1 MTTEIKAVVENADT
15 IIESVIEDKQTVI
28 NVSVEGSGPQGVPGP
43 QGPKGDPG
51 DVGPAGP
58 QGEPGP
64 AGPAGEPGPEGPQGP
79 AGQPGQDGF
88 SPTVQTQSIENGT
101 KVTITDASGPHEFDV
116 LNGKDGGEAVAP
128 VIGDNGNWF
137 INGQDTG
144 KPSRGEQG
152 PAGQDGAQGPKG
164 DTGLQG
170 PPGEKGEKGD
180 TGPQGEQG
188 PQGLQGPQGERGE
201 QGPQGEQG
209 IPGEPGFGV
218 PQPASEDA
226 GKVPIVNA
234 EGTGYELGSVTV
246 DAYTKEESDARYMP
260 LSAAIRIEP
269 TASGERINL
278 TDSAEYPVQRL
289 KIFGKTTQDGIPTP
303 DAPVALTSSGD
314 KGSIKVA
321 FMGANLLKY
330 PYQYGESPVNGFE
343 YTQNDDGSISY
354 FGQKESG
361 SAYYLIIKEYSPQ
374 YIRNMLQKQTLH
386 VYRYGSY
393 KNGMRIQIYS
403 SSQTPD
409 RTKDLGDGATYYFDN
424 LKGLYNVA
432 LGPDDLYGAVS
443 IPESIIYPM
452 LSIGTVKYPYE
463 KYKEQILTVATE
475 NSLHGIPVSSGG
487 NYTDGEGNQYWSD
500 YIDFVTGKYVQNVGK
515 IDSYNG
521 EAVGDVWISTT
532 GQLTTGATVLYKLDT
547 PVESKIPAETIQ
559 ACQSLFLYDSVTN
572 ITTDSSPAAG
582 LEVKYVA
589 NIQKYIDN
597 KLATITNAIIGGI

>member
-1 MTTEIKAVVENADT
+1 MAIRDELNRITTNINQTYDVLKKKGASIPDVKNSYNLINAAQSIDVRQLQPIYTITLYKNLWDTEDSQIYTQIVSEFTTEPSYKIDVALNTQTLSKLITDGVQCIRTDNQDGTIIAICIGGKPTFDFDAQLSIDNMPGSQGRSPIRGVDYWTQSDKQDILDEVLSKVPSKESTYTKLESDTRYIPIKA
-15 IIESVIEDKQTVI
+15 
-28 NVSVEGSGPQGVPGP
+28 
-43 QGPKGDPG
+43 
-51 DVGPAGP
+51 
-58 QGEPGP
+58 
-64 AGPAGEPGPEGPQGP
+64 
-79 AGQPGQDGF
+79 
-88 SPTVQTQSIENGT
+88 SI
-101 KVTITDASGPHEFDV
+101 K
-116 LNGKDGGEAVAP
+116 
-128 VIGDNGNWF
+128 
-137 INGQDTG
+137 
-144 KPSRGEQG
+144 
-152 PAGQDGAQGPKG
+152 
-164 DTGLQG
+164 
-170 PPGEKGEKGD
+170 
-180 TGPQGEQG
+180 
-188 PQGLQGPQGERGE
+188 
-201 QGPQGEQG
+201 
-209 IPGEPGFGV
+209 
-218 PQPASEDA
+218 
-226 GKVPIVNA
+226 
-234 EGTGYELGSVTV
+234 
-246 DAYTKEESDARYMP
+246 
-260 LSAAIRIEP
+260 P

-278 TDSAEYPVQRL
+278 TDSIEYPIQRL

-330 PYQYGESPVNGFE
+330 PYASGSKFSKNGFE
-343 YTQNDDGSISY
+343 YTQNEDGSVSY
-354 FGQKESG
+354 FGSKESD
-361 SAYYLIIKEYSPQ
+361 SAYYMLVNEYCPR
-374 YIRNMLQKQTLH
+374 YIRNMFQNQMLN

-409 RTKDLGDGATYYFDN
+409 RTKDLGDGATYHFDN
-424 LKGLYNVA
+424 LKGLYNVV
-432 LGPDDLYGAVS
+432 LGPDDVYGAVS

-475 NSLHGIPVSSGG
+475 NSLRGIPVSSGG
-487 NYTDGEGNQYWSD
+487 NYTDEQANQYWSD

-547 PVESKIPAETIQ
+547 PVESKITEETMQ
-559 ACQSLFLYDSVTN
+559 AYQSLFLYDSVTN

-597 KLATITNAIIGGI
+597 KLAAITNAIIGGI

>member
-28 NVSVEGSGPQGVPGP
+28 NVSVEGSGPQGVPGE
-43 QGPKGDPG
+43 QGKPG
-51 DVGPAGP
+51 QDGFSPTVQIQPVENGTKLIITDISGSHEFDVLNGEDGAPGV
-58 QGEPGP
+58 QGEQGVPGEQGLP
-64 AGPAGEPGPEGPQGP
+64 GSPGKDGEPGP

-88 SPTVQTQSIENGT
+88 SPTIQTEATDDGT
-101 KVTITDASGPHEFDV
+101 KVTITDKKGDKSFEV
-116 LNGKDGGEAVAP
+116 KNGKDGNP
-128 VIGDNGNWF
+128 
-137 INGQDTG
+137 GQ
-144 KPSRGEQG
+144 
-152 PAGQDGAQGPKG
+152 
-164 DTGLQG
+164 
-170 PPGEKGEKGD
+170 
-180 TGPQGEQG
+180 
-188 PQGLQGPQGERGE
+188 
-201 QGPQGEQG
+201 
-209 IPGEPGFGV
+209 PGEPGRDGASAIISSATATIGTGTGTPSVNVTLGGTEQNRTFNFAFDNLKGNDGFGV

-234 EGTGYELGSVTV
+234 EGTGYELGSITV

-269 TASGERINL
+269 TANGERINL

-547 PVESKIPAETIQ
+547 PVESKIPEETMQ
-559 ACQSLFLYDSVTN
+559 AYQSLFLYDSVTN

-582 LEVKYVA
+582 LEIKYVA
-589 NIQKYIDN
+589 DTQKYIDN
-597 KLATITNAIIGGI
+597 KLTIFASAILGGI

>member
-1 MTTEIKAVVENADT
+1 MTTEIKAVIENADT
-15 IIESVIEDKQTVI
+15 VI
-28 NVSVEGSGPQGVPGP
+28 NSVVENTEMAIHVTVDGSGPQGVPG
-43 QGPKGDPG
+43 QD
-51 DVGPAGP
+51 
-58 QGEPGP
+58 
-64 AGPAGEPGPEGPQGP
+64 
-79 AGQPGQDGF
+79 GQNGRDGF
-88 SPTVQTQSIENGT
+88 SPIVETQPIANGT
-101 KVTITDASGPHEFDV
+101 KVTITDASGANEFNV
-116 LNGKDGGEAVAP
+116 MNGKDGAP
-128 VIGDNGNWF
+128 GV
-137 INGQDTG
+137 
-144 KPSRGEQG
+144 
-152 PAGQDGAQGPKG
+152 
-164 DTGLQG
+164 
-170 PPGEKGEKGD
+170 
-180 TGPQGEQG
+180 
-188 PQGLQGPQGERGE
+188 
-201 QGPQGEQG
+201 QGEQG

-234 EGTGYELGSVTV
+234 EGTGYELGSVMV

-330 PYQYGESPVNGFE
+330 PYASGSKFSKNGFE
-343 YTQNDDGSISY
+343 YTQNEDGSVSY
-354 FGQKESG
+354 FGSKESD
-361 SAYYLIIKEYSPQ
+361 SAYYMLVNEYCPR
-374 YIRNMLQKQTLH
+374 YIRNMFQNQMLN

-409 RTKDLGDGATYYFDN
+409 RTKDLGDGATYHFDN
-424 LKGLYNVA
+424 LKGLYNVV
-432 LGPDDLYGAVS
+432 LGPDDVYGAVS
-443 IPESIIYPM
+443 IPESIIYPL

-475 NSLHGIPVSSGG
+475 NSLRGIPVSSGG
-487 NYTDGEGNQYWSD
+487 NYTDEQANQYWSD

-547 PVESKIPAETIQ
+547 PVESKIPEETMQ
-559 ACQSLFLYDSVTN
+559 AYQSLFLYYSVTN

-582 LEVKYVA
+582 LEIKYVA
-589 NIQKYIDN
+589 DTQKYIDN
-597 KLATITNAIIGGI
+597 KLTTFASTILKE